1 MVIGGLSVALMAASL
16 SVGTHYLTNRLVNA
30 SSMDAPAG
38 GNSNINVEYTSN
50 ATISEDQT
58 ITSGSY
64 DSSYEGTINGD
75 NTVSS
80 ITLSLDATSSLKLT
94 GDTYVTSLENADS
107 TNSNIDFNG
116 YILYVNGVAVN

>member
-1 MVIGGLSVALMAASL
+1 MKNQKV
-16 SVGTHYLTNRLVNA
+16 VGNIAIDAISTLVLNLE
-30 SSMDAPAG
+30 
-38 GNSNINVEYTSN
+38 NN
-50 ATISEDQT
+50 
-58 ITSGSY
+58 
-64 DSSYEGTINGD
+64 SSYEGTINGN
-75 NTVSS
+75 NTASS